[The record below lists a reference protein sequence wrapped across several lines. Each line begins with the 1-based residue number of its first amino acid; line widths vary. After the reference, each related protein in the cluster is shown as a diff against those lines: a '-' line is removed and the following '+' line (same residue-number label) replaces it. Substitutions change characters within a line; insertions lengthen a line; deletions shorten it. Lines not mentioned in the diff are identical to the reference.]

1 MRFVQGIDYGPR
13 AGTLGFVVHMAE
25 GGDGTLQYL
34 ARRNGESN
42 YQWRTRVRGV
52 SANFVI
58 LSTGEV
64 VQMVGWDRASGSLN
78 PSDRGKTTGF
88 YNTGVIQSILG
99 SKYVD
104 PNAWSLSVEVTG
116 YRSNGPNRA
125 QVEALVA
132 LVAEARDR
140 YPTMRGAYGHADQ
153 TSTKGCP
160 GTAPLMMEVWRR
172 IGHGLFTSTQTQ
184 QEYTMPAFTVV
195 NNLPTGTLTIK
206 AGQTGVMYLRLRD
219 GKLLAVDPAKFG
231 AKRPILPVR
240 LAAPIIAGKPLTD
253 DWTLGYIVG
262 DDAAFVLARNVTVT
276 PDQSQELAEAKA
288 TISAQ
293 AATIATLKTD
303 VAEANALKGALK
315 AFID

>member
-1 MRFVQGIDYGPR
+1 
-13 AGTLGFVVHMAE
+13 
-25 GGDGTLQYL
+25 
-34 ARRNGESN
+34 
-42 YQWRTRVRGV
+42 
-52 SANFVI
+52 
-58 LSTGEV
+58 
-64 VQMVGWDRASGSLN
+64 
-78 PSDRGKTTGF
+78 
-88 YNTGVIQSILG
+88 
-99 SKYVD
+99 
-104 PNAWSLSVEVTG
+104 
-116 YRSNGPNRA
+116 
-125 QVEALVA
+125 
-132 LVAEARDR
+132 
-140 YPTMRGAYGHADQ
+140 
-153 TSTKGCP
+153 
-160 GTAPLMMEVWRR
+160 
-172 IGHGLFTSTQTQ
+172 
-184 QEYTMPAFTVV
+184 MPAFTVV

-253 DWTLGYIVG
+253 DWTLGYVVG

-303 VAEANALKGALK
+303 VAEANALKSALK